1 MTKRKKSLKSTIW
14 GGRFEGESSDNLLKF
29 NSSINFDKNLFAQDI
44 EGSIAHAEMLSKQ
57 KIILKKDFL
66 EIKSGLLK
74 IKKEI
79 ETNKFKFKIE
89 LEDVH
94 MNIESRLI
102 ELIGEAG
109 KKLHTARSRND
120 QVVTDFKMW
129 IRSDLDSILGL
140 LKQLQEKLIIQAEDN
155 YETLMPG
162 YTHLQVAQPV
172 TFGHHL
178 LAYVEM
184 FGRDRSRIEDCKNRM
199 NECPLGSAALAG
211 TSYPID
217 RNFVAKKL
225 NFSSPTRNSI
235 DSVSSRDF
243 AIEYLSVVSLIGL
256 NLSRI
261 AEELILWSSNGFD
274 FIVIN
279 EEYTTG
285 SSIMPQKRNPDAA
298 ELIRGKSNRLIGNL
312 VNLTTLL
319 KGLPLAYSKDLQED
333 KEPVFDSSE
342 NIKSCL
348 LNMIGII
355 KSLKINKNKMLKAL
369 QKGFPTATDLA
380 DYLVTY
386 LNIPFRDAHKI
397 TGKIILLAEKNNC
410 SLDELLLEDLKSIE
424 PKIDGNIMKSI
435 SISSSILKKTS
446 FGGTSPRLVLKA
458 ISEAKRRYL

>member
-1 MTKRKKSLKSTIW
+1 MSKRKKSLKSTIW
-14 GGRFEGESSDNLLKF
+14 GGRFKGVSSDNLIKF
-29 NSSINFDKNLFAQDI
+29 NSSINFDKNLYAQDI

-89 LEDVH
+89 LEDIH

-102 ELIGEAG
+102 ELIGESG

-129 IRSDLDSILGL
+129 IRSDLDSIMEL

-155 YETLMPG
+155 YDSLMPG

-184 FGRDRSRIEDCKNRM
+184 FGRDRARIQDCRNRM

-225 NFSSPTRNSI
+225 NFSSPTQNSI

-243 AIEYLSVVSLIGL
+243 AIEYLSVLCLIGV

-261 AEELILWSSNGFD
+261 AEELILWSSNGFN
-274 FIVIN
+274 FILIN

-298 ELIRGKSNRLIGNL
+298 ELIRGKSNRLVGNL

-342 NIKSCL
+342 NIKNCL

-355 KSLKINKNKMLKAL
+355 KSLEINKNKMLKAL

-397 TGKIILLAEKNNC
+397 TGKIILLAEKKNC
-410 SLDELLLEDLKSIE
+410 SLDEISLEDLRSIE
-424 PKIDGNIMKSI
+424 PKIDSNIMKSI
-435 SISSSILKKTS
+435 SIHSSILKKTS

-458 ISEAKRRYL
+458 ISEAKRRFL

>member
-1 MTKRKKSLKSTIW
+1 MSKRRKSLKSTIW
-14 GGRFEGESSDNLLKF
+14 GGRFKGKSSDNLIKF
-29 NSSINFDKNLFAQDI
+29 NSSINFDKNLYVQDI
-44 EGSIAHAEMLSKQ
+44 EVSIAHAEMLSKQ

-79 ETNKFKFKIE
+79 ESNKFKFKIE
-89 LEDVH
+89 LEDIH

-102 ELIGEAG
+102 ELIGESG

-129 IRSDLDSILGL
+129 IRSDLDSIMEL

-155 YETLMPG
+155 YDTLMPG

-184 FGRDRSRIEDCKNRM
+184 FGRDRARIQDCKNRM

-225 NFSSPTRNSI
+225 NFSSPTQNSI

-243 AIEYLSVVSLIGL
+243 AIEYLSVLCLIGV

-261 AEELILWSSNGFD
+261 AEELILWSSNGFN
-274 FIVIN
+274 FILIN

-298 ELIRGKSNRLIGNL
+298 ELIRGKSNRLVGNL

-342 NIKSCL
+342 NVKNCL
-348 LNMIGII
+348 SNMIGII

-397 TGKIILLAEKNNC
+397 TGKIILFAEKKNC
-410 SLDELLLEDLKSIE
+410 SLDEILLEDLRFIE
-424 PKIDGNIMKSI
+424 PKIDSNVMKSI
-435 SISSSILKKTS
+435 SINSSILKKTS

-458 ISEAKRRYL
+458 ISEAKRRFL

>member
-1 MTKRKKSLKSTIW
+1 MTKRKKNLKSTIW
-14 GGRFEGESSDNLLKF
+14 GGRFEGESSDNLIKF
-29 NSSINFDKNLFAQDI
+29 NSSIDFDRNLYTQDI

-66 EIKSGLLK
+66 EIKSGLLR

-89 LEDVH
+89 LEDIH

-102 ELIGEAG
+102 ELIGESG

-129 IRSDLDSILGL
+129 IRSDLDSISEL
-140 LKQLQEKLIIQAEDN
+140 LRQLQEKLIIQAEDN

-162 YTHLQVAQPV
+162 YTHLQVAQPI

-184 FGRDRSRIEDCKNRM
+184 FGRDRARIQDCKNRM

-243 AIEYLSVVSLIGL
+243 AIEYLSVLCLIGV

-298 ELIRGKSNRLIGNL
+298 ELIRGKSNRLVGNL
-312 VNLTTLL
+312 INLINLL

-342 NIKSCL
+342 NIKNCL

-355 KSLKINKNKMLKAL
+355 KSLKIKKNKMLKAL

-397 TGKIILLAEKNNC
+397 TGKIILLAEKKDC
-410 SLDELLLEDLKSIE
+410 SLDELSLEDLRSIE
-424 PKIDGNIMKSI
+424 PRIDSNIIKSI

>member
-1 MTKRKKSLKSTIW
+1 MSKRKKNLKSTIW
-14 GGRFEGESSDNLLKF
+14 GGRFEGASSDNLIKF
-29 NSSINFDKNLFAQDI
+29 NSSINFDKNLYAQDI

-89 LEDVH
+89 LEDIH

-102 ELIGEAG
+102 ELIGESG

-129 IRSDLDSILGL
+129 IRSDLDSILEL
-140 LKQLQEKLIIQAEDN
+140 LKELQEKLIIQAEDN

-172 TFGHHL
+172 TLGHHL

-184 FGRDRSRIEDCKNRM
+184 FGRDRERIQDCKNRM

-243 AIEYLSVVSLIGL
+243 VIEYLSVLCLIGV

-274 FIVIN
+274 FIVIS

-298 ELIRGKSNRLIGNL
+298 ELIRGKSNRLVGNL

-333 KEPVFDSSE
+333 KEPVFDSSK
-342 NIKSCL
+342 NIKNCL

-397 TGKIILLAEKNNC
+397 TGKIILLAENKNC
-410 SLDELLLEDLKSIE
+410 SLDELLIEDLKSIE
-424 PKIDGNIMKSI
+424 PKIDNNVMKSI
-435 SISSSILKKTS
+435 SINSSISKKTS

-458 ISEAKRRYL
+458 ISEAKKRYL

>member
-1 MTKRKKSLKSTIW
+1 MKKKKKHVKSIIW
-14 GGRFEGESSDNLLKF
+14 GGRFEGNSNENLIEL
-29 NSSINFDKNLFAQDI
+29 NSSINFDKNLYAQDI
-44 EGSIAHAEMLSKQ
+44 KGSIAHAEMLSKQ

-66 EIKSGLLK
+66 EIKRGLLK

-89 LEDVH
+89 LEDIH
-94 MNIESRLI
+94 MNVESRLI
-102 ELIGEAG
+102 ELIGESG

-129 IRSDLDSILGL
+129 IRDDLDLISEL
-140 LKQLQEKLIIQAEDN
+140 LKEVQEKLINQAEIH

-162 YTHLQVAQPV
+162 FTHLQVAQPI

-184 FGRDRSRIEDCKNRM
+184 LGRDRTRLQDCKIRM

-243 AIEYLSVVSLIGL
+243 AIEYLSVLSLIGI

-261 AEELILWSSNGFD
+261 AEELILWSSNGFN
-274 FIVIN
+274 FVVID

-298 ELIRGKSNRLIGNL
+298 ELIRGKSNRLVGNL
-312 VNLTTLL
+312 VNLITLL

-342 NIKSCL
+342 NIKNCL
-348 LNMIGII
+348 TNMIGII

-397 TGKIILLAEKNNC
+397 TGKIILQAEKKNC
-410 SLDELLLEDLKSIE
+410 SLDELLVEDLKSIE
-424 PKIDGNIMKSI
+424 PKIDNNIMKSI
-435 SISSSILKKTS
+435 SISSSVSKKTS

-458 ISEAKRRYL
+458 ITEAKRKYL

>member
-1 MTKRKKSLKSTIW
+1 MVKRKKQPKSTIW
-14 GGRFEGESSDNLLKF
+14 GGRFEGVSNKYLIQF
-29 NSSINFDKNLFAQDI
+29 NASIEFDKKLYLQDI
-44 EGSIAHAEMLSKQ
+44 EGSLAHAEMLSKQ

-79 ETNKFKFKIE
+79 ENETFDFNIE
-89 LEDVH
+89 LEDIH

-102 ELIGEAG
+102 ELIGEPG

-120 QVVTDFKMW
+120 QVVTDLKMW
-129 IRSDLDSILGL
+129 IRNDIEIIIEQ
-140 LKQLQEKLIIQAEDN
+140 LKQLQKCLIDKAEIN
-155 YETLMPG
+155 SKVLMPG
-162 YTHLQVAQPV
+162 FTHLQVAQPI

-184 FGRDRSRIEDCKNRM
+184 FWRDRTRLDDCKTRL

-225 NFSSPTRNSI
+225 KFSGATRNSI

-243 AIEYLSVVSLIGL
+243 AIEFLSCLSLIAV
-256 NLSRI
+256 NLSRM
-261 AEELILWSSNGFD
+261 AEELILWSSDGFN
-274 FIVIN
+274 FIKLS

-298 ELIRGKSNRLIGNL
+298 ELVRGKSNRIIGNL
-312 VNLTTLL
+312 ISIISTL

-333 KEPVFDSSE
+333 KEPIFDSSE
-342 NIKSCL
+342 NIKNCL
-348 LNMIGII
+348 LNMLGMI
-355 KSLKINKNKMLKAL
+355 KSLTVNKEMMLKAL
-369 QKGFPTATDLA
+369 QKGYPTATDLA

-386 LNIPFRDAHKI
+386 LSIPFRDAHKI
-397 TGKIILLAEKNNC
+397 TGQIILLAEKKQC
-410 SLDELLLEDLKSIE
+410 PLEDLSLDDLKKIE
-424 PKIDGNIMKSI
+424 PKIDINVMKIISINTSI
-435 SISSSILKKTS
+435 SKKTS

-458 ISEAKRRYL
+458 VTDAKKRFL